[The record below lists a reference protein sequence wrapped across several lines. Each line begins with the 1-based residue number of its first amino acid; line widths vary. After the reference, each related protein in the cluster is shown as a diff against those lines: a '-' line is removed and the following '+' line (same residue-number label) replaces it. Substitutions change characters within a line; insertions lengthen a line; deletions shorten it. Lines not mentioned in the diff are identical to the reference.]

1 MAATQHRKDIQGLR
15 ALAVLLVVAGHLF
28 PTVVKGGFI
37 GVDIFF
43 VISGFVITQQ
53 MLKSYVIA
61 QKGFLLNFYS
71 RRIRRI
77 LPSALLVTVVS
88 IWATHRF
95 LGPVASNNA
104 TLDGGWATVFLSNFH
119 FHNIAL
125 DYFATGTQPSVLQHY
140 WSLSIEEQFYLI
152 WPALFVLVFFKAISH
167 RTRQILIVLVIAL
180 SLSTAMYQSLINQSP
195 IFFSTWTRIWEL
207 AVGALIAI
215 TSKTIQLPRFALSTL
230 LTLIGLSAFVID
242 QTMQWPRVTT
252 IPIIAATGIVVLRN
266 PRLGSFWL
274 LENKVATYIGDL
286 SYIIYLWHWPVLTIT
301 KGYYGKLGGSEIL
314 MVVVI
319 TALLSVATHHLFENP
334 LRYSKAL
341 SSKPA
346 RTVSAGV
353 IAIAAT
359 ATTLFTNYQG

>member
-28 PTVVKGGFI
+28 PTIVKGGFI

-53 MLKSYVIA
+53 MLKSYLTTP
-61 QKGFLLNFYS
+61 KGFLLNIYA

-77 LPSALLVTVVS
+77 LPSALLVTGVS
-88 IWATHRF
+88 IWATNKL

-119 FHNIAL
+119 FQNTAL

-152 WPALFVLVFFKAISH
+152 WPALFVLLFFKSISL
-167 RTRQILIVLVIAL
+167 RIRQIILVSVIAL
-180 SLSTAMYQSLINQSP
+180 SLSIAMYQSFVNQSP

-207 AVGALIAI
+207 AVGALLAI
-215 TSKTIQLPRFALSTL
+215 TSKTIQLPRFVLSTL
-230 LTLIGLSAFVID
+230 IVLITVAAFVIP
-242 QTMQWPRVTT
+242 QTMQWPRLTT
-252 IPIIAATGIVVLRN
+252 IPIIAATAILLLRN
-266 PRLGSFWL
+266 PRLGNFSIV
-274 LENKVATYIGDL
+274 ENRVATYIGDL

-301 KGYYGKLGGSEIL
+301 KGYYGKFGASEIL
-314 MVVVI
+314 IVI
-319 TALLSVATHHLFENP
+319 AATALLSVASHHLFENP

-341 SSKPA
+341 STKPA
-346 RTVSAGV
+346 LTVLAGV

-359 ATTLFTNYQG
+359 TTTLFTNYQG